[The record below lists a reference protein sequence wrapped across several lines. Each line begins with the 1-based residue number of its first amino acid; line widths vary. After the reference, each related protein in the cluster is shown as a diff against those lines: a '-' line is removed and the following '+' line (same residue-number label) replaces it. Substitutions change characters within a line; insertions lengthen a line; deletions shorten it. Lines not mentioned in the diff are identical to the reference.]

1 MVLFV
6 KVFFEYLDCK
16 TLFPLDPHAI
26 VTEVIKSKLAIY

>member
-6 KVFFEYLDCK
+6 KVFFEYLGCE